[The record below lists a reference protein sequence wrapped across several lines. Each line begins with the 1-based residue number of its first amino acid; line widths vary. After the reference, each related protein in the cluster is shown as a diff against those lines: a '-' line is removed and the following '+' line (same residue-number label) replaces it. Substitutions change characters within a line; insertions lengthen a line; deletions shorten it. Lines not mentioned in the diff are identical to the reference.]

1 MTAGF
6 RIRWEITQSLRLP
19 ERQFLAR
26 GPSCRCG
33 LLIGGTLF
41 ASIYARLGSFPDG
54 GYFSESRL
62 ACFPVVLKE
71 CLDQRQPDRV
81 EVIGCKANV
90 EPDYGREWVASVGG
104 FDFGVG
110 REGERL
116 LDDLR
121 SQGLIDRFDAF
132 FPFGVF
138 DSLGQDS
145 ACFVP

>member
-1 MTAGF
+1 PNQAAQAQRWGSPAQGGPRTAL
-6 RIRWEITQSLRLP
+6 T
-19 ERQFLAR
+19 
-26 GPSCRCG
+26 
-33 LLIGGTLF
+33 
-41 ASIYARLGSFPDG
+41 
-54 GYFSESRL
+54 
-62 ACFPVVLKE
+62 
-71 CLDQRQPDRV
+71 DQRQPDRV
-81 EVIGCKANV
+81 KVIGCKANV

-121 SQGLIDRFDAF
+121 SQGLIDRFNALV
-132 FPFGVF
+132 PFNVF

>member
-71 CLDQRQPDRV
+71 CLDQRNRCSQATAIQGMSSPT
-81 EVIGCKANV
+81 
-90 EPDYGREWVASVGG
+90 
-104 FDFGVG
+104 
-110 REGERL
+110 L
-116 LDDLR
+116 LA
-121 SQGLIDRFDAF
+121 G
-132 FPFGVF
+132 
-138 DSLGQDS
+138 
-145 ACFVP
+145 